1 MDGMGILIVKV
12 IWFVPVKEFVYESR
26 RDFIASKN
34 TNTVQPQIWWKSVL
48 SVRVKT
54 VARAVDQVI

>member
-1 MDGMGILIVKV
+1 MNFESKIKCTEMDGMGILIVKV

-34 TNTVQPQIWWKSVL
+34 TNTVQPQI
-48 SVRVKT
+48 
-54 VARAVDQVI
+54 